1 MPKRIQLSR
10 RKGWRMPP
18 NTIKVDR
25 TTRFGNPFVVGVHGT
40 RAECVSRFE
49 YLLAG
54 YVCLGLGKDK
64 DGEWHADKQL
74 AYTKMLRRDRRHLI
88 GKNLACWCPP
98 DQPCHADILLRV
110 ARRAAPSTTSKEK
123 T

>member
-1 MPKRIQLSR
+1 
-10 RKGWRMPP
+10 MPP

-40 RAECVSRFE
+40 RAECVKLFG
-49 YLLAG
+49 LLLGG
-54 YVCLGLGKDK
+54 YVCLSHGKDK
-64 DGEWHADKQL
+64 DGEWHADKQI

-98 DQPCHADILLRV
+98 DQPCHADILLSV
-110 ARRAAPSTTSKEK
+110 ARRAANSYYTKELQR
-123 T
+123 